1 MKKIL
6 LYGLFI
12 ALPTLLFAQN
22 YTTKKTATGKAKQA
36 FTEAMRLKM
45 TDNTEGVL
53 KELTAALKADPTF
66 IDAQIQQA
74 AAYYKLQKLADAEL
88 AFEKALKIDPNYEP
102 EVLFS
107 LGNIEVRQ
115 DKFGE
120 AADHYDQYL
129 ASAKITNEGRLKAE
143 KPARDARFA
152 SIAMKNPVP
161 FEPKLM
167 SDSINTPQYSEYLP
181 TVTADGET
189 MIFTRL
195 FARQEDFFQS
205 KKINGIWQK
214 ATPLEELNTDNSEGA
229 QVVSAD
235 GNLLL
240 FAAKDRADGLGS
252 FDIYFSKKVNG
263 KWSVPKG
270 FAPINSPFWES
281 QPSIS
286 ADGRT
291 IYFVSNRPNGLGNL
305 DIWYVQLENGKWS
318 EARNLGAPINTRWDD
333 QTPFIHADN
342 ATLFFTSEGH
352 AGMGGKDL
360 FLSRRLSDTAWNKP
374 ENLGYPINTKENEG
388 TLAVALDGKLAYF
401 GRATKTDVYDIYTF
415 DLYEKIRPAPVTYV
429 RATVRDAADKTPL
442 SNSKLE
448 FVDLASQKIT
458 ALSMTDEAGAFLTCL
473 PFGKNYALNVSR
485 KDYVFQ
491 SENFNLAET
500 ATFDKPF
507 VLDIFLQKLAN
518 SGQKPQNTDLSRDN
532 REGGAKPNTPSKIDE
547 TKPIVLKNVF
557 FETNKADLRKE
568 SRVELNKLKLLLTE
582 NPAMKI
588 EISGHTDNV
597 GSDADNLLLSEKR
610 AKAVRDFLVQN
621 GIATDRLTYKGYG
634 KTQPV
639 DSNDTET
646 GRAANRR
653 TAFLILSR

>member
-1 MKKIL
+1 MKKTVIHW
-6 LYGLFI
+6 LFI
-12 ALPTLLFAQN
+12 LTPTLLFSQN

-36 FTEAMRLKM
+36 FIEAMRLKV
-45 TDNTEGVL
+45 TNNTEGVL
-53 KELTAALKADPTF
+53 KELATALKADATF
-66 IDAQIQQA
+66 IDAQIQEGA
-74 AAYYKLQKLADAEL
+74 AFYKLQKLADAEL
-88 AFEKALKIDPNYEP
+88 AFEKAVKIDPNYDP

-107 LGNIEVRQ
+107 LGNIEVNQ
-115 DKFGE
+115 EKFAE

-129 ASAKITNEGRLKAE
+129 ACAKTTANGRLKAE
-143 KPARDARFA
+143 KPTRDARFT
-152 SIAMKNPVP
+152 SIALKNPVP
-161 FEPKLM
+161 FDPKPI
-167 SDSINTPQYSEYLP
+167 SDSINTAQFSEYLP

-195 FARQEDFFQS
+195 FPREEQEDFFQS
-205 KKINGIWQK
+205 KKINGVWQK
-214 ATPLEELNTDNSEGA
+214 AVPIDELNTDGSEGA
-229 QVVSAD
+229 QVISAD

-252 FDIYFSKKVNG
+252 FDIYFSKKIKN
-263 KWSVPKG
+263 KWSTPKP
-270 FAPINSPFWES
+270 FAPINTSFWES

-291 IYFVSNRPNGLGNL
+291 IYFASNRPNGLGGI
-305 DIWYVQLENGKWS
+305 DIWYVQLDNGKWS

-342 ATLFFTSEGH
+342 QTLFFTSEGH
-352 AGMGGKDL
+352 AGMGGRDL
-360 FLSRRLSDTAWNKP
+360 FLCRKLTDSTWNMP
-374 ENLGYPINTKENEG
+374 ENLGFPINTKENEG
-388 TLAVALDGKLAYF
+388 TLSVGINGKLAYF
-401 GRATKTDVYDIYTF
+401 GRANKEHLYDIYTF
-415 DLYEKIRPAPVTYV
+415 ELYEKIRPTPVTYV
-429 RATVRDAADKTPL
+429 RSTVRDAADKTPL

-448 FVDLASQKIT
+448 FIDLASQKIV
-458 ALSMTDEAGAFLTCL
+458 ALSATDEAGAFLTCL

-491 SENFNLAET
+491 SENFNLMES

-507 VLDIFLQKLAN
+507 ILDIFLQRLAQN
-518 SGQKPQNTDLSRDN
+518 AQNT
-532 REGGAKPNTPSKIDE
+532 EGGAKISSASKIDE
-547 TKPIVLKNVF
+547 SKPIVLKNVF

-582 NPAMKI
+582 NPNMRI

-597 GSDADNLLLSEKR
+597 GSDADNLSLSEKR
-610 AKAVRDFLVQN
+610 AKAVRDYLVQN
-621 GIATDRLTYKGYG
+621 GIAAERLTYKGYG

-653 TAFLILSR
+653 TAFLILNR

>member
-1 MKKIL
+1 MKKSL
-6 LYGLFI
+6 LLGLLMTTISLVFS
-12 ALPTLLFAQN
+12 QN
-22 YTTKKTATGKAKQA
+22 YTTKKTATGKAKDA
-36 FTEAMRLKM
+36 FTNGMRLKM
-45 TDNTEGVL
+45 SDNTEGSL
-53 KELTAALKADPTF
+53 KEFTAALKADATF

-74 AAYYKLQKLADAEL
+74 AAFYKLQKLADAEIS
-88 AFEKALKIDPNYEP
+88 FEKVLKIDPNYEP

-107 LGNIEVRQ
+107 LGNIELKQ

-120 AADHYDQYL
+120 AADHYEQYL
-129 ASAKITNEGRLKAE
+129 ASAKITNDGRLKAE

-167 SDSINTPQYSEYLP
+167 SDSVNTPQYSEYLP

-205 KKINGIWQK
+205 KKINGAWQK
-214 ATPLEELNTDNSEGA
+214 AVPLDELNTDNSEGA

-235 GNLLL
+235 GNMLL
-240 FAAKDRADGLGS
+240 FAAKDRSDGLGS
-252 FDIYFSKKVNG
+252 FDIYFSKKIKD
-263 KWSVPKG
+263 KWSPAKP
-270 FAPINSPFWES
+270 FTPINTTFWES

-291 IYFVSNRPNGLGNL
+291 IYFASNRPNGAGGI
-305 DIWYVQLENGKWS
+305 DIWFVQFENGKWS

-360 FLSRRLSDTAWNKP
+360 FLCRKLTDSTWNTP
-374 ENLGYPINTKENEG
+374 ENLGFPINTKENEG

-401 GRATKTDVYDIYTF
+401 GRATKADLYDIFTF
-415 DLYEKIRPAPVTYV
+415 ELYEKIRPAPVTYV
-429 RATVRDAADKTPL
+429 RATVRDAVEKGPL
-442 SNSKLE
+442 SNSRLE
-448 FVDLASQKIT
+448 FVDLASQKIV
-458 ALSMTDEAGAFLTCL
+458 AISMTDESGGFLTCL

-491 SENFNLAET
+491 SENFNLT
-500 ATFDKPF
+500 QSATFDKPF
-507 VLDIFLQKLAN
+507 ILDIFLQKLA
-518 SGQKPQNTDLSRDN
+518 QKPENT
-532 REGGAKPNTPSKIDE
+532 EGSPKTQTPSKIDE
-547 TKPIVLKNVF
+547 TKPIVLRNVF

-568 SRVELNKLKLLLTE
+568 SRVELNKLRLLLTE
-582 NPAMKI
+582 NPTMKI

-597 GSDADNLLLSEKR
+597 GSDTENLSLSEKR
-610 AKAVRDFLVQN
+610 AKAVRDFLIQN
-621 GIATDRLTYKGYG
+621 GIAIERLTYKGYG

-639 DSNDTET
+639 DSNETET

>member
-1 MKKIL
+1 MKKL
-6 LYGLFI
+6 LFYTLLC
-12 ALPTLLFAQN
+12 AMPTLLFAQN
-22 YTTKKTATGKAKQA
+22 YTTKKTATGKAKEA
-36 FTEAMRLKM
+36 FTNAMRLKM
-45 TDNTEGVL
+45 SDNTEGAL
-53 KELTAALKADPTF
+53 KELAAALKADPTF
-66 IDAQIQQA
+66 IDAHIQQA
-74 AAYYKLQKLADAEL
+74 AAFYKLQKLADAEI
-88 AFEKALKIDPNYEP
+88 AFEKAVKIDPNYEP
-102 EVLFS
+102 EALFS
-107 LGNIEVRQ
+107 LGNIELKQ

-120 AADHYDQYL
+120 AADHYEQYL
-129 ASAKITNEGRLKAE
+129 ACAKITNEGRLKAE

-152 SIAMKNPVP
+152 SIALKNPVP

-167 SDSINTPQYSEYLP
+167 SDSVNTPQYSEYLP

-205 KKINGIWQK
+205 KKINGTWQK
-214 ATPLEELNTDNSEGA
+214 AVPLEELNTDNSEGA

-240 FAAKDRADGLGS
+240 FAAKDRTDGLGS
-252 FDIYFSKKVNG
+252 FDIYFSKKIKD
-263 KWSVPKG
+263 KWSPAKP
-270 FAPINSPFWES
+270 FAAINTSFWES

-291 IYFVSNRPNGLGNL
+291 IYFASNRPNGVGGL
-305 DIWYVQLENGKWS
+305 DIWYVQFDEGKWS
-318 EARNLGAPINTRWDD
+318 EARNLGAPINTKSDD

-360 FLSRRLSDTAWNKP
+360 FLARKMTDSTWNTP
-374 ENLGYPINTKENEG
+374 QNLGFPINTKENEG
-388 TLAVALDGKLAYF
+388 TLSVALDGKLAYF
-401 GRATKTDVYDIYTF
+401 GRATKGDLYDIFTF

-429 RATVRDAADKTPL
+429 RATVRDAVEKGPL
-442 SNSKLE
+442 SNARLE
-448 FVDLASQKIT
+448 FVDLAAQKIV
-458 ALSMTDEAGAFLTCL
+458 AMSQTDETGVFLTCL

-485 KDYVFQ
+485 KAYVFQ
-491 SENFNLAET
+491 SENFNLTAS

-507 VLDIFLQKLAN
+507 ILDIFLQKLT
-518 SGQKPQNTDLSRDN
+518 NT
-532 REGGAKPNTPSKIDE
+532 EGSSKTE
-547 TKPIVLKNVF
+547 NPTKTEEPKPIVLKNVF

-568 SRVELNKLKLLLTE
+568 SRTELNKLRLLLTE
-582 NPAMKI
+582 NPTMKI

-597 GSDADNLLLSEKR
+597 GSDADNLSLSEKR

-621 GIATDRLTYKGYG
+621 GISAERLTYKGYG
-634 KTQPV
+634 KTQPI

-653 TAFLILSR
+653 TAFLILNR

>member
-1 MKKIL
+1 MTQLMKKNH
-6 LYGLFI
+6 LFI
-12 ALPTLLFAQN
+12 ILIAAPTLIFAQN

-36 FTEAMRLKM
+36 FLDAMRLKM
-45 TDNTEGVL
+45 SDNTEGSL
-53 KELTAALKADPTF
+53 KELATALKADPTF

-74 AAYYKLQKLADAEL
+74 ALFYKLQKLAEAEI
-88 AFEKALKIDPNYEP
+88 AFEKAVKIDPNYEP

-107 LGNIEVRQ
+107 LGNIEVKQ
-115 DKFGE
+115 EKFAE
-120 AADHYDQYL
+120 AADHYEQYL
-129 ASAKITNEGRLKAE
+129 ACSKTTNDGRLKAE
-143 KPARDARFA
+143 KPARDARFT
-152 SIAMKNPVP
+152 SIAIKNPVP

-205 KKINGIWQK
+205 KKINGVWQK
-214 ATPLEELNTDNSEGA
+214 AVALDELNTDNSEGA

-240 FAAKDRADGLGS
+240 FAAKDRPDGLGS
-252 FDIYFSKKVNG
+252 FDIYFSKKING
-263 KWSVPKG
+263 KWAPAKPFV
-270 FAPINSPFWES
+270 PINTSFWES

-291 IYFVSNRPNGLGNL
+291 IYFASNRPNGAGGI
-305 DIWYVQLENGKWS
+305 DIWFVQLENGKWS

-360 FLSRRLSDTAWNKP
+360 FLARKSSDSTWNKP
-374 ENLGYPINTKENEG
+374 ENLGFPINTKENEG

-401 GRATKTDVYDIYTF
+401 GRATKSDVYDIFTF

-429 RATVRDAADKTPL
+429 RATVRDAADKSIL
-442 SNSKLE
+442 SNAKLE
-448 FVDLASQKIT
+448 FVDLASQKIA
-458 ALSMTDEAGAFLTCL
+458 ALSTTDEAGAFLTCL

-491 SENFNLAET
+491 SENFNLAESS
-500 ATFDKPF
+500 TFDKPF
-507 VLDIFLQKLAN
+507 ILDILLQKLAQN
-518 SGQKPQNTDLSRDN
+518 AQNT
-532 REGGAKPNTPSKIDE
+532 EGSPKTQTPSKIDE

-568 SRVELNKLKLLLTE
+568 SRSELNKLRLLLTE
-582 NPAMKI
+582 NPSMKI

-597 GSDADNLLLSEKR
+597 GSDADNLSLSEKR
-610 AKAVRDFLVQN
+610 AKAVRDFLIQN
-621 GIATDRLTYKGYG
+621 GIATERLTYQGYG

-653 TAFLILSR
+653 TAFLILNR

>member
-1 MKKIL
+1 
-6 LYGLFI
+6 
-12 ALPTLLFAQN
+12 
-22 YTTKKTATGKAKQA
+22 
-36 FTEAMRLKM
+36 MRLKM
-45 TDNTEGVL
+45 SNDTEGSL

-74 AAYYKLQKLADAEL
+74 ALFYKLQKLTEAEI
-88 AFEKALKIDPNYEP
+88 AFEKAVKIDPNYEP
-102 EVLFS
+102 EALFS
-107 LGNIEVRQ
+107 LGNIEVKQ
-115 DKFGE
+115 EKFAE
-120 AADHYDQYL
+120 AADHYEQYL
-129 ASAKITNEGRLKAE
+129 ACSKITNDGRLKAE
-143 KPARDARFA
+143 KPARDARFT
-152 SIAMKNPVP
+152 SIAIKKPVP

-167 SDSINTPQYSEYLP
+167 SDSINTAQYSEYLP

-205 KKINGIWQK
+205 KKINGVWQK
-214 ATPLEELNTDNSEGA
+214 AVALDELNTDNSEGA

-240 FAAKDRADGLGS
+240 FAAKDRPDGLGS
-252 FDIYFSKKVNG
+252 FDIYFSKKINE
-263 KWSVPKG
+263 KWAPAKPFV
-270 FAPINSPFWES
+270 PINTSFWES

-291 IYFVSNRPNGLGNL
+291 IYFASNRPNNAGGI

-360 FLSRRLSDTAWNKP
+360 FLSRKSSDSTWNKP
-374 ENLGYPINTKENEG
+374 ENLGFPINTKENEG

-401 GRATKTDVYDIYTF
+401 GRATKADLYDIFTF

-429 RATVRDAADKTPL
+429 RATVRDAADKTVL
-442 SNSKLE
+442 SNVKLE
-448 FVDLASQKIT
+448 FVDLASQKIA
-458 ALSMTDEAGAFLTCL
+458 ALSTTDEAGAFLTCL

-491 SENFNLAET
+491 SENFNLSES

-507 VLDIFLQKLAN
+507 ILDIFLQKLAQN
-518 SGQKPQNTDLSRDN
+518 NQNT
-532 REGGAKPNTPSKIDE
+532 EGSPKTQTPSKIDE
-547 TKPIVLKNVF
+547 SKPIVLKNVF

-568 SRVELNKLKLLLTE
+568 SRTELNKLRLLLAE
-582 NPAMKI
+582 NPSMKI

-597 GSDADNLLLSEKR
+597 GSDADNLSLSEKR
-610 AKAVRDFLVQN
+610 AKAVRDFLIQN
-621 GIATDRLTYKGYG
+621 GIATERLTYKGYG
-634 KTQPV
+634 KTQLV

>member
-6 LYGLFI
+6 FYGLVI
-12 ALPTLLFAQN
+12 LAPTCLSAQN

-53 KELTAALKADPTF
+53 KELTAALKADASF
-66 IDAQIQQA
+66 IDAQIQQGA
-74 AAYYKLQKLADAEL
+74 AFYKLQKLGDAEI
-88 AFEKALKIDPNYEP
+88 AFEKVLKIDANYEP

-107 LGNIEVRQ
+107 LGNIEVKQ
-115 DKFGE
+115 EKFAE

-129 ASAKITNEGRLKAE
+129 ASSKITNDGRLKAE
-143 KPARDARFA
+143 KPARDARFT
-152 SIAMKNPVP
+152 SIALKNPVP
-161 FEPKLM
+161 FEPKLL
-167 SDSINTPQYSEYLP
+167 SDSINTPQYSEYLS

-205 KKINGIWQK
+205 KKVNGTWQK

-229 QVVSAD
+229 QAVSAD
-235 GNLLL
+235 GNLLF

-252 FDIYFSKKVNG
+252 FDIYFSKKIKD
-263 KWSVPKG
+263 KWSTPKP
-270 FAPINSPFWES
+270 FTPINTPFWES

-291 IYFVSNRPNGLGNL
+291 IYFASNRPNGLGGI
-305 DIWYVQLENGKWS
+305 DIWYVQFDNGKWS

-360 FLSRRLSDTAWNKP
+360 FLSRKLTDSTWNTP

-388 TLAVALDGKLAYF
+388 TLAVGLNGKLAYF
-401 GRATKTDVYDIYTF
+401 GRATKADLYDIFTF
-415 DLYEKIRPAPVTYV
+415 ELYEKIRPAPVTYV
-429 RATVRDAADKTPL
+429 RATVRDATDKTPL

-448 FVDLASQKIT
+448 FVDLASQKIV
-458 ALSMTDEAGAFLTCL
+458 AISMTDEGGGFLTCL
-473 PFGKNYALNVSR
+473 PFGKNYALNVSQ

-491 SENFNLAET
+491 SENFNLSES

-507 VLDIFLQKLAN
+507 ILDIFLQKLA
-518 SGQKPQNTDLSRDN
+518 QKPSNT
-532 REGGAKPNTPSKIDE
+532 EGGAKPDKTPKIDE
-547 TKPIVLKNVF
+547 SKPIVLKNVF
-557 FETNKADLRKE
+557 FETSKADLRKE
-568 SRVELNKLKLLLTE
+568 SRVELNKLRLLLTE
-582 NPAMKI
+582 NPNMKI

-597 GSDADNLLLSEKR
+597 GSDADNLSLSEKR
-610 AKAVRDFLVQN
+610 AKAVRDYLIQN
-621 GIATDRLTYKGYG
+621 GISAERLTYKGYG

-653 TAFLILSR
+653 TAFLILSK

>member
-1 MKKIL
+1 MKKSC
-6 LYGLFI
+6 LYGLLLL
-12 ALPTLLFAQN
+12 LPSLVSAQN

-36 FTEAMRLKM
+36 YANGVQLKM
-45 TDNTEGVL
+45 ADDTEGAL
-53 KELTAALKADPTF
+53 KEFAAALKADPTF

-74 AAYYKLQKLADAEL
+74 AVYYKAQKLSDAEL
-88 AFEKALKIDPNYEP
+88 AFEKVLKIDPNYEP

-107 LGNIEVRQ
+107 LGNIEVKQ
-115 DKFGE
+115 EKYAE
-120 AADHYDQYL
+120 AADHYEQYL
-129 ASAKITNEGRLKAE
+129 ASAKITNDGRLKAE

-152 SIAMKNPVP
+152 SIAVKNPVP

-167 SDSINTPQYSEYLP
+167 SDSVNTPQYSEYLP

-195 FARQEDFFQS
+195 FARQEDFFQT
-205 KKINGIWQK
+205 KKVNGIWQK
-214 ATPLEELNTDNSEGA
+214 AVPLDELNTDNSEGA

-240 FAAKDRADGLGS
+240 FAAKDRPDGLGS
-252 FDIYFSKKVNG
+252 FDIYFSKKIKE
-263 KWSVPKG
+263 KWSVAKP
-270 FAPINSPFWES
+270 FVAINTPYWES

-291 IYFVSNRPNGLGNL
+291 IYFASNRPKGAGGI
-305 DIWYVQLENGKWS
+305 DIWYVQSENGKWS

-360 FLSRRLSDTAWNKP
+360 FLARRQSDSTWNTP
-374 ENLGYPINTKENEG
+374 ENLGFPINTKENEG

-401 GRATKTDVYDIYTF
+401 ARATKADLYDIYTF
-415 DLYEKIRPAPVTYV
+415 ELYEKIRPAPVTYV
-429 RATVRDAADKTPL
+429 RATVRDAVEKGPL
-442 SNSKLE
+442 SNARLE
-448 FVDLASQKIT
+448 FVDLATQKMVAI
-458 ALSMTDEAGAFLTCL
+458 SMTDETGGFLTCL

-485 KDYVFQ
+485 KDYIFQ
-491 SENFNLAET
+491 SENFNLAES

-507 VLDIFLQKLAN
+507 DLVFYLQKLIN
-518 SGQKPQNTDLSRDN
+518 S
-532 REGGAKPNTPSKIDE
+532 PSKPANTE
-547 TKPIVLKNVF
+547 GSSKPPKVEEPKPIVLKNVF

-568 SRVELNKLKLLLTE
+568 SRVELNKLRLLLSE
-582 NPAMKI
+582 NPTMKI

-597 GSDADNLLLSEKR
+597 GSDAENLLLSEKR
-610 AKAVRDFLVQN
+610 AKSVRDFLVQN
-621 GIATDRLTYKGYG
+621 GIATERLTYKGYG
-634 KTQPV
+634 KTQPI
-639 DSNDTET
+639 DSNETET
-646 GRAANRR
+646 GRAVNRR
-653 TAFLILSR
+653 TAFLILK